1 MNVQAPPHPAGISA
15 SQPVSLRY
23 THSESKR
30 RETATGG
37 SPSRRVVP
45 NVAGTSMKIL
55 VVDDH
60 PLIREALRHV
70 LVQLDGEL
78 ELLDAPTCETAQEV
92 AAAHPD
98 IDLVL
103 LDLGLPGVSGTCA
116 LEAFRGAHPHLPIV
130 VLSATDDHDVVL
142 DALDR
147 GAMGF
152 IPKTSSNEVMLSA
165 LRLVVSGGIYVPP
178 QALSQAGERPE
189 PIPEKVPAALPPA
202 ASPLPGSGLL
212 DPAEVGLTGR
222 QADVLALMVQGK
234 PNKLICRELNLAE
247 GTVKVHITA
256 ILRTLNVANRTQAV
270 IAVSRLGLRLPTIAK
285 KA

>member
-1 MNVQAPPHPAGISA
+1 MNVQAPPHPAAISA

-30 RETATGG
+30 REAATCGA
-37 SPSRRVVP
+37 PSRSFIP
-45 NVAGTSMKIL
+45 NVAGASMKIL

-78 ELLDAPTCETAQEV
+78 ELLDAPTCEAAQEV
-92 AAAHPD
+92 AAEHPD
-98 IDLVL
+98 IGLVL

-116 LEAFRGAHPHLPIV
+116 LEAFRDAYPHLPIV

-178 QALSQAGERPE
+178 QALSQAGERPLGVA
-189 PIPEKVPAALPPA
+189 EKAPATMPPA
-202 ASPLPGSGLL
+202 APLLPGSGLL

-270 IAVSRLGLRLPTIAK
+270 IAVSRLGLRLPAIAK

>member
-1 MNVQAPPHPAGISA
+1 MSALRDISGGLA
-15 SQPVSLRY
+15 ATLRY
-23 THSESKR
+23 TRAQTKQTLSGHPAAVLPDGQVV
-30 RETATGG
+30 T
-37 SPSRRVVP
+37 SRIP
-45 NVAGTSMKIL
+45 GASMKIL

-70 LVQLDGEL
+70 LVQLDGTL
-78 ELLDAPTCETAQEV
+78 DLLDAPSCETAMEV
-92 AAAHPD
+92 AARNPD

-103 LDLGLPGVSGTCA
+103 LDLGLPGISGTSA
-116 LEAFRGAHPHLPIV
+116 LDAFREAHPHLPVV
-130 VLSATDDHDVVL
+130 VLSASDDHDVVL
-142 DALDR
+142 DSLDR

-178 QALSQAGERPE
+178 EALSQSTERSDAIGMERSSWSHAPDEISKGFVE
-189 PIPEKVPAALPPA
+189 P
-202 ASPLPGSGLL
+202 SS
-212 DPAEVGLTGR
+212 VGLTGR

-285 KA
+285 KN

>member
-15 SQPVSLRY
+15 GQPVSVRY
-23 THSESKR
+23 TQSESKR
-30 RETATGG
+30 REAAMVD
-37 SPSRRVVP
+37 SSSRRVVP
-45 NVAGTSMKIL
+45 NVSGAFMKIL

-78 ELLDAPTCETAQEV
+78 DLLDAPTCEAAKEV
-92 AAAHPD
+92 AAQHPD

-103 LDLGLPGVSGTCA
+103 FDLGLPGVSGTCA
-116 LEAFRGAHPHLPIV
+116 LEAFRDAHPHLPIV

-152 IPKTSSNEVMLSA
+152 IPKTSSNELMLSA

-189 PIPEKVPAALPPA
+189 SAAAKVPPA
-202 ASPLPGSGLL
+202 PSAPPLPGSGLL

-270 IAVSRLGLRLPTIAK
+270 IAVSRLGLRLPTIAR